1 MIINDVYGAMN
12 NSECIGENIA
22 NASEFRVRINAEFL
36 NGCEFDCAGCFVKRK
51 NAYSNDDMDILVDTI
66 TKFRDTGHTF
76 DEIILGPTD
85 FFAAYNSLEVILDER
100 FQKIFENGDVVLT
113 LLSTLQSDKADILP
127 LIGMFNNLFVAPN
140 MEIEV
145 LIPIDIKKLHWNDHD
160 YIEDL
165 KDKIKLLDRFNAK
178 VDYAL
183 QLNIRDLDKEIEDFD
198 IVKITQL
205 VRDEF
210 GTILE
215 FNPSFMRSGNID
227 NVVATL
233 DKWNTM
239 LERCLNEDNKDSVT
253 LTISNKY
260 HAGNNERTFTFK
272 NGFLYSTPFIYE
284 NVVSLKPSFVIER
297 SNGQYEIDDIN
308 SFDVESNI
316 SQYKYISDTD
326 DCEDCPH
333 VASCISKLVLS
344 YMEVNQIT
352 QCLLSRKSI
361 ELYDNQ

>member
-51 NAYSNDDMDILVDTI
+51 NAYNNDDMDILVDTI
-66 TKFRDTGHTF
+66 NKFRNTGHTF

-85 FFAAYNSLEVILDER
+85 FFAAYNSVNIISDKR
-100 FQKIFENGDVVLT
+100 FTDIFKTGDVVLT
-113 LLSTLQSDKADILP
+113 LLSTMQSSDDDIIR
-127 LIGMFNNLFVAPN
+127 LIKQFNKVFTSEK
-140 MEIEV
+140 MEVEV
-145 LIPIDIKKLHWNDHD
+145 LIPIDIKKLHKDDHD
-160 YIEDL
+160 YIENL
-165 KDKIKLLDRFNAK
+165 KSKIKLLDYFDAK

-183 QLNIRDLDKEIEDFD
+183 QLNIRDLDSEIEDFD
-198 IVKITQL
+198 IVKITKL

-227 NVVATL
+227 NVINTL
-233 DKWNTM
+233 GKWNTM

-284 NVVSLKPSFVIER
+284 NVVSLKPSFVIDRPE
-297 SNGQYEIDDIN
+297 SLYEIDDIN
-308 SFDVESNI
+308 LYDVESNI
-316 SQYKYISDTD
+316 DQYKYVNKTD
-326 DCEDCPH
+326 DCENCQH
-333 VASCISKLVLS
+333 VASCISKLVLK